1 MSNGRFGLIRKFL
14 PIFCL
19 ALALFLFVYFR
30 LYRYL
35 SFEQLKQH
43 RAFLFSWTKHHYFL
57 AVGLYIIIYATLVA
71 ISVPGAA
78 ILTIVGGFLFGTLLG
93 TLYVVCGA
101 TLGATILFVAA
112 QTAFSDLFRARAGS
126 FIKKVEK
133 GFKKNAFNYLLFL
146 RFIPLFPFFL
156 VNIVPA
162 LLNVRLSTFVLA
174 TFFGIIPG
182 SFVYA
187 SVGNGLEHI
196 FSQGNTPDLTII
208 FQPQILLPIIGL
220 AILSLLPTI
229 YKQFKHKPHTRID
242 DRF

>member
-1 MSNGRFGLIRKFL
+1 MSNGRFLILRKFL
-14 PIFCL
+14 PIACL
-19 ALALFLFVYFR
+19 ALALFLFIYFR

-35 SFEQLKQH
+35 SFEQLKEH
-43 RAFLFSWTKHHYFL
+43 RAFLFSWTKQHYL
-57 AVGLYIIIYATLVA
+57 VAIGLYIIIYTTLVA

-78 ILTIVGGFLFGTLLG
+78 ILTILGGFLFGPWFG

-112 QTAFSDLFRARAGS
+112 QTAFTDLFRARAGG
-126 FIKKVEK
+126 FVKKVEK

-146 RFIPLFPFFL
+146 RLIPLFPFFL

-162 LLNVRLSTFVLA
+162 LLNIRLSTFVLA
-174 TFFGIIPG
+174 TFIGIIPG

-187 SVGNGLEHI
+187 SVGSGLEHI
-196 FSQGNTPDLTII
+196 FSLGNTPDLTII

-229 YKQFKHKPHTRID
+229 YKQFKHKSHTTMD
-242 DRF
+242 DQF